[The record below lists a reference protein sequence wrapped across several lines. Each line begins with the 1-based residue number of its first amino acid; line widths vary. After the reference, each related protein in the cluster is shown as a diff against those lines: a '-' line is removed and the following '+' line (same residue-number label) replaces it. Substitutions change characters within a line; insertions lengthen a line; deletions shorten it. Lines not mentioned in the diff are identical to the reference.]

1 MLTSILRLH
10 NKQCLFVFYLD
21 WAKTYVD
28 AKSYY
33 DHTNSAKSY
42 YDHTNSA
49 ICVFTCIEQK
59 PYVDVSLTT
68 SSQMM
73 IISTAFLNL
82 KRHVHWEAKNLPSRM
97 RMIISTT
104 FLLPWLF
111 LPWVKQPIKYN
122 AKQLASFFLYVSKT
136 KRAPRVVSSMTNNCC
151 DCVII
156 QFPFVC
162 LIFAFLFP
170 QYYCSQ
176 HFFAQAEMG
185 C

>member
-1 MLTSILRLH
+1 
-10 NKQCLFVFYLD
+10 VFYLD

-111 LPWVKQPIKYN
+111 LPWVK
-122 AKQLASFFLYVSKT
+122 
-136 KRAPRVVSSMTNNCC
+136 
-151 DCVII
+151 
-156 QFPFVC
+156 
-162 LIFAFLFP
+162 
-170 QYYCSQ
+170 
-176 HFFAQAEMG
+176 
-185 C
+185 